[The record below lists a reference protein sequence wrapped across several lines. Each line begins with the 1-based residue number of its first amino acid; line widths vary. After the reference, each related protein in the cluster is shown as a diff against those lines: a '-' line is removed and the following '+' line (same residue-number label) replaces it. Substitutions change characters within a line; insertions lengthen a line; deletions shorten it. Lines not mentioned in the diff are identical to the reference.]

1 MVPNRPFWNGA
12 VIAAIETVDIERGDG
27 PHGSRFNFVGAIGP
41 RVEGTLQVVSESSCA
56 VGKRSSIDSN
66 SICAHLHQV
75 ARKCNGGFEKR
86 RSAIRASPRSA
97 ILTAEGNGG
106 RCSLRA
112 KLHEVCAGRF
122 AGDVKAPR
130 QRGGEINADAEN
142 PARNESEKEGRGQQ
156 AGPEDGVAES
166 LA

>member
-12 VIAAIETVDIERGDG
+12 VIATIEAVDIERGDD
-27 PHGSRFNFVGAIGP
+27 PHGSRFNVVGATGP
-41 RVEGTLQVVSESSCA
+41 RVEGTLQVISESSCA
-56 VGKRSSIDSN
+56 VGKQSSIDSN

-75 ARKCNGGFEKR
+75 ARKCDGGFEKR
-86 RSAIRASPRSA
+86 CSAIRASPRSA
-97 ILTAEGNGG
+97 ILTAEGDGG

-130 QRGGEINADAEN
+130 QRRSEIETDPEN
-142 PARNESEKEGRGQQ
+142 PARNESERERRGQH
-156 AGPEDGVAES
+156 AGPENGAP
-166 LA
+166 